1 LEEGKQPPLLK
12 RGKKGDLSNYKPVSL
27 TSVPG
32 KIMEQILLK
41 TLLRHMENRND
52 VIGGNQRVFNKGKS
66 FLTNLVA
73 FYDGVQHQWI
83 KEEQLMSSTWTCA
96 KHLTLSCMTSWLPNW
111 RKMDLMDRPLTG

>member
-1 LEEGKQPPLLK
+1 
-12 RGKKGDLSNYKPVSL
+12 
-27 TSVPG
+27 
-32 KIMEQILLK
+32 
-41 TLLRHMENRND
+41 MENRND

-96 KHLTLSCMTSWLPNW
+96 KHCPA
-111 RKMDLMDRPLTG
+111 